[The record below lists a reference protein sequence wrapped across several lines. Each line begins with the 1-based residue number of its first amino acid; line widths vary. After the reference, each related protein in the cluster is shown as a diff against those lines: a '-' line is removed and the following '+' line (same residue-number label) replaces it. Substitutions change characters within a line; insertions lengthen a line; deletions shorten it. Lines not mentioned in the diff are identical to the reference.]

1 LRVQDEKHLL
11 VGAGFL
17 TVVAAGAAAGDFETA
32 AIQARIDEASARGG
46 GVVSIPAARHIVGQ
60 LDLRSNGFCGDPAW
74 ILWGQTLLAMVK
86 ILSE

>member
-1 LRVQDEKHLL
+1 MKKHLL
-11 VGAGFL
+11 VCAGFL

-60 LDLRSNGFCGDPAW
+60 LDLRSNGFCGDRPCLRW
-74 ILWGQTLLAMVK
+74 
-86 ILSE
+86 

>member
-1 LRVQDEKHLL
+1 MKKHLL
-11 VGAGFL
+11 VCAGFL

-60 LDLRSNGFCGDPAW
+60 LDLRSNGFCGDPACDGENLQW
-74 ILWGQTLLAMVK
+74 IGGGFEGYGCMK
-86 ILSE
+86 